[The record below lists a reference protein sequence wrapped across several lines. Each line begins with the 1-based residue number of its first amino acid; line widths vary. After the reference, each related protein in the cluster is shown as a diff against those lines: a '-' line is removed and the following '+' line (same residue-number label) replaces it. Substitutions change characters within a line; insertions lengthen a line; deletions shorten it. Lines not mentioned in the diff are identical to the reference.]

1 MDHGDAAVAALA
13 RERGGALVG
22 YASLLTGSLRDAE
35 DLVQDALVKTMLRSR
50 SGVDLDVAEAYVRR
64 TILTTFVDGHRRL
77 RRWRDAV
84 PRLGHESTLPVPD
97 AADRVAAQVDV
108 RAALG
113 TLPRRERACVVL
125 RYYDDLPLADIAEAL
140 GVSVGA
146 VKRYLSTG
154 TRRLESLL
162 GPVRE
167 HATQDTHDTE
177 RTSP

>member
-1 MDHGDAAVAALA
+1 
-13 RERGGALVG
+13 
-22 YASLLTGSLRDAE
+22 
-35 DLVQDALVKTMLRSR
+35 
-50 SGVDLDVAEAYVRR
+50 
-64 TILTTFVDGHRRL
+64 
-77 RRWRDAV
+77 
-84 PRLGHESTLPVPD
+84 
-97 AADRVAAQVDV
+97 
-108 RAALG
+108 
-113 TLPRRERACVVL
+113 LPRRERACVVL

-177 RTSP
+177 GTSP